1 MNPLIKTL
9 GIARTYGTKATEVR
23 ALKGVNLTIESGEFV
38 AIMGPS
44 GSGKSTLMNILGL
57 LDRSTEGRYLFLGE
71 DVSTFSH
78 DRLAVYRNQHIGF
91 VFQGF
96 NLLPRFSA
104 IENVAIPLIYRGVRP
119 MERRERAGALLD
131 AIGLRDRLHHQ
142 PPQLSGGEQQRVAIA
157 RAMVGNP
164 SLVLAD
170 EPTGA
175 LDTEKGEQ
183 ILALFQRL
191 NNLGKTIIL
200 ITHDPSVAR
209 HAKRIIS
216 LRDGQ
221 LIDDQLHDGAR
232 QLTRGSQEMVTS

>member
-1 MNPLIKTL
+1 MKPLIKTL
-9 GIARTYGTKATEVR
+9 GIARTYGTRATEVR
-23 ALKGVNLTIESGEFV
+23 ALKGVNLTVERGEFV
-38 AIMGPS
+38 AITGPS
-44 GSGKSTLMNILGL
+44 GSGKSTLMNILSF
-57 LDRSTEGRYLFLGE
+57 LDRPTEGRYLFLGE
-71 DVSTFSH
+71 DVSTLGH
-78 DRLAVYRNQHIGF
+78 DRLAAYRNQHIGF

-119 MERRERAGALLD
+119 MERRERAAALLD
-131 AIGLRDRLHHQ
+131 AIGLGDRLHHH

-164 SLVLAD
+164 SLVFAD

-175 LDTEKGEQ
+175 LDSEKGEQ

-191 NNLGKTIIL
+191 NNLGRTIIL

-209 HAKRIIS
+209 HAKRVIS

-221 LIDDQLHDGAR
+221 LIDDQLHNGAR
-232 QLTRGSQEMVTS
+232 QFTRGHQNLLMS